1 MKEKE
6 SIPFLDWKVES
17 TQDRPNVKNV
27 DNDIVYIDS
36 YEVPS
41 MCYKPFKM
49 DSTIINF
56 IEKDCFL
63 WEVDLK
69 RYDCKAPCLLIEL
82 AEKTR
87 RYQSD
92 VKKIAYKSILLSPSF
107 WDELFAGNNQR
118 ELFIQEFSENPVIP
132 LDKQQVKLCGEYF
145 ELIKNELQSDNPNR
159 KKIVKH
165 LLRALI
171 SHHKE
176 GKLPHTTSKQMGRYG
191 DFMKLLR
198 ENYKISREVSFY
210 AEKMNISPRY
220 LSRIV
225 LEASERTALEWIND
239 LTINEI
245 KVALRSE
252 RKTIKELASEFHFK
266 NGDIFTKYFTRLA
279 KISPSDYRKKYGF

>member
-1 MKEKE
+1 MKEKA
-6 SIPFLDWKVES
+6 SIPFLDWQAES
-17 TQDRPNVKNV
+17 AQDRPNVKNV

-41 MCYKPFKM
+41 MCYEPFKM

-56 IEKDCFL
+56 IEKGSFS

-69 RYDCKAPCLLIEL
+69 KYECKAPCLLIEL
-82 AEKTR
+82 AGKTR
-87 RYQSD
+87 KYQSD

-118 ELFIQEFSENPVIP
+118 ELLIQEFSENPVIP
-132 LDKQQVKLCGEYF
+132 LDKQQAKLCGEYF
-145 ELIKNELQSDNPNR
+145 DLIEKEIQSDNPNR
-159 KKIVKH
+159 KEIVKH
-165 LLRALI
+165 LLRALV
-171 SHHKE
+171 SHHQGGE
-176 GKLPHTTSKQMGRYG
+176 HTSTSKQMGRYG

-225 LEASERTALEWIND
+225 LEASEKTALEWINE
-239 LTINEI
+239 LTITEI
-245 KVALRSE
+245 KSALRSK
-252 RKTIKELASEFHFK
+252 RKSMKELATEFHFK
-266 NGDIFTKYFTRLA
+266 NGDIFTKYFTRLT
-279 KISPSDYRKKYGF
+279 KISPSDYRKQFGF